1 MNLRERIPKLLERLK
16 FHTSSCTKSQ
26 ALTLIMPRGGR
37 ISKRTSSNVPSVESG
52 PQIPPIKPKR
62 GGRRGRFR
70 RVDIASSSVL
80 DVESIPHL
88 PQTKPIR
95 RGGRRGRVRV
105 VRAGD
110 FLVDENFDASSSDA
124 IDDIPEVFVPDVSS
138 NANNTSNTNLR
149 PIEQYILSFGLKKVN
164 FDERRQQRVTQKKN
178 VARFLAHF
186 GPPPIVVACIYKDLK
201 ERKALP
207 SVKLEYILLTLNW
220 FKLYPT
226 EKVLSGRWG
235 YCEDHIRCKVKEYGA
250 AIQSLKVI
258 KITFDGFDDD
268 EIHLLTVDG
277 VVGLFCRLLFAVVV

>member
-1 MNLRERIPKLLERLK
+1 
-16 FHTSSCTKSQ
+16 
-26 ALTLIMPRGGR
+26 MPRGGR
-37 ISKRTSSNVPSVESG
+37 ISKRTSSNAPSVESG

-124 IDDIPEVFVPDVSS
+124 PDDILDDAIPNRSPPNVP
-138 NANNTSNTNLR
+138 NTPSNTNLR

-164 FDERRQQRVTQKKN
+164 FNERRQQRVTQKKN

-226 EKVLSGRWG
+226 EKVLSGRWE

-250 AIQSLKVI
+250 AIQSLKAI

-277 VVGLFCRLLFAVVV
+277 VVSLFLLVSVYCCCLIALIFLILS